1 LKFRQ
6 SLKSR
11 DLAENQIPKVAI
23 LGAGNG
29 GLAATVDLT
38 IRGFSVSLWSRRIE
52 TLLPIQTRGGIEYSG
67 VFGEGLIEPTL
78 VTDDLGEVLIE
89 AELVIIMLP
98 TSAHFEIGQS
108 LAPLITKEQTLFLA
122 PGHTLTILPAAL
134 HAGGVI
140 SPEFCEV
147 GTLPY
152 ICRRDENASVSI
164 SKCSDYLPFA
174 AFPVNRVDKMFSLVQ
189 QVFPKIHAMAS
200 PLMTVFTY
208 MNAIHHPPATICNA
222 GRIENTDGNFYH
234 YFEGITPSVGRLI
247 DYFDTERRTVAMT
260 LGVETKTFVDH
271 FHKMGYT
278 TDEARNTRL
287 AYEAFH
293 QSIPDRFIKAP
304 KSLDH
309 RFLDEDIPYGLVL
322 LSELGRLAGIK
333 TPSIDAMIHLAEV
346 CTGKPYRNEG
356 LTLERLGLKDKNVD
370 DLKHILNNGF

>member
-1 LKFRQ
+1 MKFRQ
-6 SLKSR
+6 SRKSR
-11 DLAENQIPKVAI
+11 DLADNQTSNVAI

-38 IRGFSVSLWSRRIE
+38 IRGFSVGLWSRRIE
-52 TLLPIQTRGGIEYSG
+52 TLRPIQMRGGIEYSG
-67 VFGEGLIEPTL
+67 VFGEGFIEPTL
-78 VTDDLGEVLIE
+78 VTKDLGEVLFE

-98 TSAHFEIGQS
+98 TSAHFEIGES
-108 LAPLITKEQTLFLA
+108 LAPFLTKEQTVLLA

-152 ICRRDENASVSI
+152 ICRKDEYAHVKI

-174 AFPVNRVDKMFSLVQ
+174 AFPINRTDEMFSLVQ
-189 QVFPKIHAMAS
+189 KVFPKIHALAS
-200 PLMTVFTY
+200 PLGTVFTY

-222 GRIENTDGNFYH
+222 GRIENTDGDFFH
-234 YFEGITPSVGRLI
+234 YFEGITPSVGHLI
-247 DYFDTERRTVAMT
+247 DYFDTERRAVAMA

-278 TDEARNTRL
+278 TDEARETGL

-293 QSIPDRFIKAP
+293 QSVPDRFIKAP

-322 LSELGRLAGIK
+322 LSELGSLAGIK

-346 CTGKPYRNEG
+346 CTGKPYSIEG

-370 DLKHILNNGF
+370 DLNHILNNGF

>member
-1 LKFRQ
+1 MKFRQ

-200 PLMTVFTY
+200 PLVTVFTY

-222 GRIENTDGNFYH
+222 GRIENTDGNFFH
-234 YFEGITPSVGRLI
+234 YFEGISPSVGRLI
-247 DYFDTERRTVAMT
+247 DYLDSERRKVAMA
-260 LGVETKTFVDH
+260 LEVETKTFVEH
-271 FHKMGYT
+271 FHQMGYT
-278 TDEARNTRL
+278 TDEAREKGLT
-287 AYEAFH
+287 YEAFH

>member
-1 LKFRQ
+1 MKYRQ

-11 DLAENQIPKVAI
+11 DLADNQTSNVAI

-38 IRGFSVSLWSRRIE
+38 IRGFSVGLWSRRIE
-52 TLLPIQTRGGIEYSG
+52 TLRPIQNRGGIEYSG
-67 VFGEGLIEPTL
+67 VFGEGFIEPTL
-78 VTDDLGEVLIE
+78 VTKDLGEVLFE

-98 TSAHFEIGQS
+98 TSAHFEIGES
-108 LAPLITKEQTLFLA
+108 LAPFLTKEQTVLLA

-152 ICRRDENASVSI
+152 ICRKDEYAHVKI

-174 AFPVNRVDKMFSLVQ
+174 AFPINRTDEMFSLVQ
-189 QVFPKIHAMAS
+189 KVFPKIHALAS
-200 PLMTVFTY
+200 PLGTVFTY

-222 GRIENTDGNFYH
+222 GRIENTDGDFFH
-234 YFEGITPSVGRLI
+234 YFEGITPSVGHLI
-247 DYFDTERRTVAMT
+247 DYFDTERRAVAMA

-271 FHKMGYT
+271 FYKMGYT
-278 TDEARNTRL
+278 TDEARETGL

-293 QSIPDRFIKAP
+293 QSVPDRFIKAP

-322 LSELGRLAGIK
+322 LSELGSLAGIK

-346 CTGKPYRNEG
+346 CTGKPYSIEG

-370 DLKHILNNGF
+370 DLNHILNNGF

>member
-1 LKFRQ
+1 LKYRQ

-11 DLAENQIPKVAI
+11 DLADNQTSNVAI

-29 GLAATVDLT
+29 GLAATVNLT
-38 IRGFSVSLWSRRIE
+38 IRGFSVGLWSRRIE
-52 TLLPIQTRGGIEYSG
+52 TLRPIQNRGGIEYSG
-67 VFGEGLIEPTL
+67 VFGEGFIEPTL
-78 VTDDLGEVLIE
+78 VTKDLAEVLFE

-98 TSAHFEIGQS
+98 TSAHFEIGES
-108 LAPLITKEQTLFLA
+108 LAPFLTKEQTVLLA

-152 ICRRDENASVSI
+152 ICRKDEYAHVKI

-174 AFPVNRVDKMFSLVQ
+174 AFPINRTDEMFSLVQ
-189 QVFPKIHAMAS
+189 KVFPKIHALAS
-200 PLMTVFTY
+200 PLGTVFTY

-222 GRIENTDGNFYH
+222 GRIENTDGDFFH
-234 YFEGITPSVGRLI
+234 YFEGITPSVGHLI
-247 DYFDTERRTVAMT
+247 DYFDTERRAVAMA
-260 LGVETKTFVDH
+260 LGVETNTFVDH

-278 TDEARNTRL
+278 TDEARETGL

-293 QSIPDRFIKAP
+293 QSVPDRFIKAP

-322 LSELGRLAGIK
+322 LSELGNLAGIK

-346 CTGKPYRNEG
+346 CTGKPYSIEG

>member
-1 LKFRQ
+1 MKFRQ

-222 GRIENTDGNFYH
+222 GRIENTDGNFFH
-234 YFEGITPSVGRLI
+234 YFEGISPSVGRLI
-247 DYFDTERRTVAMT
+247 DYLDSERRKVAMA
-260 LGVETKTFVDH
+260 LEVETKTFVDH

>member
-1 LKFRQ
+1 MKFRQ
-6 SLKSR
+6 SLISR

-200 PLMTVFTY
+200 PLVTGFTY

-222 GRIENTDGNFYH
+222 GRIENTDGNFFH
-234 YFEGITPSVGRLI
+234 YFEGISPSVGRLI
-247 DYFDTERRTVAMT
+247 DYLDSE
-260 LGVETKTFVDH
+260 
-271 FHKMGYT
+271 
-278 TDEARNTRL
+278 DE
-287 AYEAFH
+287 
-293 QSIPDRFIKAP
+293 K
-304 KSLDH
+304 
-309 RFLDEDIPYGLVL
+309 
-322 LSELGRLAGIK
+322 
-333 TPSIDAMIHLAEV
+333 
-346 CTGKPYRNEG
+346 
-356 LTLERLGLKDKNVD
+356 
-370 DLKHILNNGF
+370 

>member
-1 LKFRQ
+1 M
-6 SLKSR
+6 
-11 DLAENQIPKVAI
+11 AENQIPKVAI

-222 GRIENTDGNFYH
+222 GRIENTDGNFFH
-234 YFEGITPSVGRLI
+234 YFEGISPSVGRLI
-247 DYFDTERRTVAMT
+247 DYLDSERRKVAMA
-260 LGVETKTFVDH
+260 LEVETKTFVEH
-271 FHKMGYT
+271 FHQMGYT
-278 TDEARNTRL
+278 TDEARDTRL